1 MAHLL
6 LQWINEELV
15 LSEHV
20 HSIHQTFKDGFLL
33 AEILHK
39 YNQIADFYRYV
50 RHGSPQ
56 SMLDNF
62 VMLQPVMLKIGV
74 RFGSKI
80 ASEIMQDNETTT
92 KTVLYEMKIC
102 LSSVSRN
109 SKLATT
115 QTLRGTK
122 HDKVL
127 NVVRTSRP
135 VYDRT
140 VSRTF
145 QSAIRGALENTNEAA
160 MSEVLKKYTDRAEGY
175 LRTISLAESM
185 EQGTTMLNRQRAKD
199 IYKSRKEHDGE
210 FDEAWDALNVEQW
223 KRNQGIARERK
234 AIKERVI
241 AKLQLQKQQKIERQ
255 RQDSREYTLASM
267 QRFEDTLDNLIVSG
281 DREEEAAGGGGKN
294 SIEFVKTF
302 DVGSMGKTAMF

>member
-15 LSEHV
+15 LSEYV
-20 HSIHQTFKDGFLL
+20 HSMHDTFKDGYLL
-33 AEILHK
+33 GEILHK
-39 YNQIADFYRYV
+39 YNQLADFYRFV

-56 SMLDNF
+56 SVLDNF
-62 VMLQPVMLKIGV
+62 VMLQPVMIKIGV

-80 ASEIMQDNETTT
+80 ASEIMQGNESST

-109 SKLATT
+109 SKLATS

-127 NVVRTSRP
+127 NVVSTSRP

-145 QSAIRGALENTNEAA
+145 QSAVRGALENTNEVM
-160 MSEVLKKYTDRAEGY
+160 MSEVLKKYTDRTEGY

-223 KRNQGIARERK
+223 KRNQRIAHERK
-234 AIKERVI
+234 PLKNVSLLNFNY
-241 AKLQLQKQQKIERQ
+241 K
-255 RQDSREYTLASM
+255 SR
-267 QRFEDTLDNLIVSG
+267 
-281 DREEEAAGGGGKN
+281 
-294 SIEFVKTF
+294 
-302 DVGSMGKTAMF
+302 